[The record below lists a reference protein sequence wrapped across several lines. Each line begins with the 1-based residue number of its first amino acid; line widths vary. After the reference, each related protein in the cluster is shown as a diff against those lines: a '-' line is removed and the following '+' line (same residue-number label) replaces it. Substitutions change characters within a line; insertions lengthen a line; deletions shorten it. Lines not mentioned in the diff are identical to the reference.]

1 MDAAHRAAWLLEKA
15 EAGTT
20 YAGYRDLVR
29 QAVEEGR
36 TTGDHQT
43 PALAEYTVLNQ
54 ARMDRLDKTVRL
66 DPDLR
71 ELLEQAPEQTWLLLS
86 EGWCGDAAQNLPVI
100 AAMANASPAV
110 RLVVLGRD
118 AHPDLM
124 DRYLTEGSRSIPKLV
139 AIDPAGTELFTWGPR
154 PAPAQRMILEHKA
167 LPLDEQPPYR
177 EISTRLH
184 TWYAQDRTAT
194 LQAEFVTLMK
204 G

>member
-1 MDAAHRAAWLLEKA
+1 MDAEHRAAWLLEKA
-15 EAGTT
+15 SAGLT
-20 YAGYRDLVR
+20 YAAYRDLVR

-43 PALAEYTVLNQ
+43 PSLAEYTVLNQ

-66 DPDLR
+66 DPDLLQ
-71 ELLEQAPEQTWLLLS
+71 LLEQASEQSWLVLS

-100 AAMANASPAV
+100 AAMAEAAPRIRV
-110 RLVVLGRD
+110 VVLGRD

-124 DRYLTEGSRSIPKLV
+124 DRYLTDGSRSIPKLI
-139 AIDPAGTELFTWGPR
+139 AIDPAGRELFTWGPR

-194 LQAEFVTLMK
+194 LQAEFIALLK

>member
-1 MDAAHRAAWLLEKA
+1 MDAIHRAAWLLEKA

-20 YAGYRDLVR
+20 YSEFRDQVR
-29 QAVEEGR
+29 QAVEAGR

-43 PALAEYTVLNQ
+43 AVLAEYTVLNQ
-54 ARMDRLDKTVRL
+54 VRMDRLDKTVKL

-71 ELLEQAPEQTWLLLS
+71 ELLERVPDQTWLVLS
-86 EGWCGDAAQNLPVI
+86 EGWCGDAAQNLPVM
-100 AAMANASPAV
+100 AAMAAASEAV

-124 DRYLTEGSRSIPKLV
+124 DRYLTGSSRSIPKLI
-139 AIDPAGTELFTWGPR
+139 AIDPAGRELFTWGPR
-154 PAPAQRMILEHKA
+154 PAPAQRMIMEHKA

-177 EISTRLH
+177 EISTQLH

-194 LQAEFVTLMK
+194 VQAEFMALLK
-204 G
+204 S

>member
-1 MDAAHRAAWLLEKA
+1 MDAIHRAAWLLEKA

-20 YAGYRDLVR
+20 YSEYRDQVR
-29 QAVEEGR
+29 QAVEAGR

-43 PALAEYTVLNQ
+43 AVLAEYTVLNQ
-54 ARMDRLDKTVRL
+54 VRMDRLDKTVKL

-71 ELLEQAPEQTWLLLS
+71 ELLERVPDQTWLVLS
-86 EGWCGDAAQNLPVI
+86 EGWCGDAAQNLPVM
-100 AAMANASPAV
+100 AAMAAASEAV

-124 DRYLTEGSRSIPKLV
+124 DRYLTGSSRSIPKLI
-139 AIDPAGTELFTWGPR
+139 AIDPAGRELFTWGPR
-154 PAPAQRMILEHKA
+154 PAPAQRMIMEHKA

-177 EISTRLH
+177 EISTQLH

-194 LQAEFVTLMK
+194 VQAEFMALLK
-204 G
+204 S